1 MRTIRENTSLASL
14 KELSTRLGVVDVTRE
29 KRTAEKYRK
38 EFRTKAPTIEMP
50 AGNLSGGNQQKGVL
64 ATWLATDPKVLILDE
79 PTRGIDVGAKYDI
92 YEIID
97 QLADSGSA
105 VVVISSELPELLGI
119 CDRIY
124 TMSNGVI
131 TGNFDAR
138 KTSQE
143 ELMRYMTSAVPLPK
157 EQAFA

>member
-1 MRTIRENTSLASL
+1 M
-14 KELSTRLGVVDVTRE
+14 
-29 KRTAEKYRK
+29 
-38 EFRTKAPTIEMP
+38 
-50 AGNLSGGNQQKGVL
+50 
-64 ATWLATDPKVLILDE
+64 ATDPKVLILDE

-143 ELMRYMTSAVPLPK
+143 ELMRCMTSAVPLPK
-157 EQAFA
+157 ERAFA